1 MTSMKNWFLGICF
14 RLTIPMLELGHW
26 ITSKAT
32 DLQLWLL
39 KKIVGIKHG
48 NKDNEEGSAENSDR

>member
-1 MTSMKNWFLGICF
+1 MKNWFLGICF

-39 KKIVGIKHG
+39 KKIKDG
-48 NKDNEEGSAENSDR
+48 NKNNEEANTESGD